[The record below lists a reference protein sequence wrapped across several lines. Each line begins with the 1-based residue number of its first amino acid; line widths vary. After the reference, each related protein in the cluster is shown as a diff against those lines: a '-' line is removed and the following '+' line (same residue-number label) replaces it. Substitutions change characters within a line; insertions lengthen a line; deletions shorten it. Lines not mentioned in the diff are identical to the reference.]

1 MMKTLRYW
9 LILICLWFFFFYNIE
24 RLGEPIN
31 IASFVYVYALICA
44 VIVILVRPLWR
55 TSLYWSFTMAMP
67 PFFILKILLNY
78 EIGGSNLPITITEI
92 CAIGLSIILSG
103 QMSRRLEELQDA
115 VNSLTL
121 GHLKQDTQPFEDG
134 QGQIYRE
141 VRRARQYKRP
151 VALLSVMPTEETK
164 QMQLNRFIEEAQR
177 EILDAYVSARVAN
190 LLVEQLKD
198 YDVITQRD
206 HHFIVLL
213 PETDHDKVAEIM
225 DRLKRAARERL
236 GLEFKIGLSTF
247 PDEAVT
253 FERLLEQAE
262 ARMNQTPSII
272 AEPHLE
278 LVTASMNGVA
288 H

>member
-9 LILICLWFFFFYNIE
+9 LVLICLWLFFLYNIE

-31 IASFVYVYALICA
+31 IASFVYVYAIICS

-55 TSLYWSFTMAMP
+55 TPLYWSVIMAMP

-92 CAIGLSIILSG
+92 CAIGLSIILAG
-103 QMSRRLEELQDA
+103 HMTRRLEELQDA
-115 VNSLTL
+115 VTSLTL
-121 GHLKQDTQPFEDG
+121 GHLKQDTQPFEGG

-151 VALLSVMPTEETK
+151 VALLSIVPTEETK
-164 QMQLNRFIEEAQR
+164 QMQLNRFVEEAQR
-177 EILDAYVSARVAN
+177 EILNAYVSARVAN

-206 HHFIVLL
+206 RHFIVLL
-213 PETDHDKVAEIM
+213 PETDREKVSEIIE
-225 DRLKRAARERL
+225 RLKRTAREQL
-236 GLEFKIGLSTF
+236 GLDFKIGLSTF

-262 ARMNQTPSII
+262 ARMEQSTIVVDR
-272 AEPHLE
+272 HLE
-278 LVTASMNGVA
+278 LAPAALNGAVRS
-288 H
+288 

>member
-1 MMKTLRYW
+1 YW
-9 LILICLWFFFFYNIE
+9 LVLICLWFFFLYNIE

-31 IASFVYVYALICA
+31 IASFVYVYAIICA
-44 VIVILVRPLWR
+44 VTVILMRPLWR
-55 TSLYWSFTMAMP
+55 TPLYWSVTMAMP

-78 EIGGSNLPITITEI
+78 EIGGSNLPITVTEI
-92 CAIGLSIILSG
+92 CAIGLSIILAG
-103 QMSRRLEELQDA
+103 QMTRRLEELQDA
-115 VNSLTL
+115 VTSLTL

-151 VALLSVMPTEETK
+151 VALLSVVPTEETK

-177 EILDAYVSARVAN
+177 EILDAYVSARVAS

-206 HHFIVLL
+206 RHFIVLL
-213 PETDHDKVAEIM
+213 PETDREKVAEIVE
-225 DRLKRAARERL
+225 RLKRTAREQL

-262 ARMNQTPSII
+262 AKMDQTTSV
-272 AEPHLE
+272 AERHLE
-278 LVTASMNGVA
+278 LAAASVNGVA